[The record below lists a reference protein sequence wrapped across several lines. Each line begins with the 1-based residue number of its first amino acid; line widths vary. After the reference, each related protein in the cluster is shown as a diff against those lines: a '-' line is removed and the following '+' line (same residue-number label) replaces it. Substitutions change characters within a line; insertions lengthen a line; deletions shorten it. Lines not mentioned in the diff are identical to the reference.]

1 MARYIL
7 KLLSQSRVC
16 DIRAGD
22 YPDLLSVYN
31 DALYGIWEFP
41 RYIEEDGTETK
52 ADSFE
57 ILNAEGQL
65 VLVVFVKD
73 AFTQH

>member
-1 MARYIL
+1 MPRYIL
-7 KLLSQSRVC
+7 KLLSQARVV

-31 DALYGIWEFP
+31 DALYGVWEFP
-41 RYIEEDGTETK
+41 RYVEEDGSETK

-57 ILNAEGQL
+57 ILNGDGAPL
-65 VLVVFVKD
+65 LVVFVKD
-73 AFTQH
+73 AFIKH

>member
-1 MARYIL
+1 MPRYIL
-7 KLLSQSRVC
+7 KLLSQARVV

-31 DALYGIWEFP
+31 DALYGVWEFP
-41 RYIEEDGTETK
+41 RYVEEDGTETK

-57 ILNAEGQL
+57 ILNGDGAPL
-65 VLVVFVKD
+65 LVVFVKD
-73 AFTQH
+73 AFTKH